1 MGRSVMKIQRAILIS
16 LLLGVLGT
24 GLWRDPAA
32 AQGDAVGEVIQL
44 VNQFRAENGLSPLV
58 MDGSLMAAAQSH
70 ANWITATG
78 QYGHSGE
85 GGSTPQDRARAAG
98 YTGIAYEN
106 YVYGTAL
113 TPSQAV
119 QWWKNS
125 AIHRATMLLSRG
137 EQVGLGYV
145 GGESNLYV
153 LVVGH
158 PTPPPPTRSPNSSS
172 GQGNS
177 AAEEE
182 PAEEE
187 DPGPVV
193 VPITL
198 AEPDENG
205 TVTHVVQQGQTAW
218 AIAARYEVDLDGML
232 AINGLVRPA
241 VLKPGDRVIVR
252 LGEGQA
258 PPPTPTPLLNY
269 TVQAGET
276 IWEIAVRNG
285 LTVDELLAL
294 NGLTRQDVLLP
305 GTELRLRDP
314 GEIPTPVPTDTP
326 PPPTATPD
334 QAAIAATAAAEA
346 FAAAPSP
353 TAPSPAAPNTTP
365 DATPTTAPDLSP
377 SAPPPTRDSSGGP
390 PTLPP
395 PGSADSVPAPPVTPE
410 AVTATAPTTAQAVA
424 ALPGSGV
431 VVSAPPASNPPA
443 ARRADDSGPNRAVIV
458 GVLALGAVWIM
469 VGAAVVWSW
478 MQNRR
483 GR

>member
-1 MGRSVMKIQRAILIS
+1 MGRSVMKIQRTIMIG

-32 AQGDAVGEVIQL
+32 AQGDTVGEVIQL

-58 MDGSLMAAAQSH
+58 MDGSLMAAAQNH
-70 ANWITATG
+70 ANWIIATG

-158 PTPPPPTRSPNSSS
+158 PTPPPPTRAPNASS

-177 AAEEE
+177 AAAEEE

-269 TVQAGET
+269 MVQAGET

-334 QAAIAATAAAEA
+334 QAAIAATAAADA
-346 FAAAPSP
+346 FAA
-353 TAPSPAAPNTTP
+353 APSPAAPNTTP

-410 AVTATAPTTAQAVA
+410 AVTATAPPTAPTTAQAVA

-443 ARRADDSGPNRAVIV
+443 ARRADDSGPDRAVIV
-458 GVLALGAVWIM
+458 GVIALGAVWIM